1 MDFISLLKNEYGLDT
16 SKKGKFIK
24 HAGGDCDLRDLWKK
38 DKIALYQLFQSNIHK
53 TIPKNSFITFLFL
66 QSNDKYFILF
76 RAEKFSSNLS
86 SFIKYSILKNLS
98 FFDEK

>member
-38 DKIALYQLFQSNIHK
+38 DKIALYQLFQSKDVNCA
-53 TIPKNSFITFLFL
+53 L
-66 QSNDKYFILF
+66 
-76 RAEKFSSNLS
+76 
-86 SFIKYSILKNLS
+86 FIKPSLKILS
-98 FFDEK
+98 

>member
-38 DKIALYQLFQSNIHK
+38 DKIELYQLFQSKH
-53 TIPKNSFITFLFL
+53 S
-66 QSNDKYFILF
+66 
-76 RAEKFSSNLS
+76 
-86 SFIKYSILKNLS
+86 
-98 FFDEK
+98 